1 MVATDAHRIVR
12 SMVDQL
18 AAGATTAL
26 SAVDPER
33 AAQEDLHGAL
43 YLSYVEMSDI
53 GLSGDWS
60 AGNFEMMNRILDATG
75 VPVSPAMRE
84 IAGSLAPR

>member
-26 SAVDPER
+26 SAVDPGR

-43 YLSYVEMSDI
+43 YLSYAEMSDI
-53 GLSGDWS
+53 GFVRGLERWQLRDDEP
-60 AGNFEMMNRILDATG
+60 NPRRNRSTG
-75 VPVSPAMRE
+75 V
-84 IAGSLAPR
+84 AGDA